1 VTIGGWI
8 LLIVAWAAILGLT
21 GWCIAR
27 VMGADKD
34 TP

>member
-8 LLIVAWAAILGLT
+8 LLIVAWVAILGLT

-34 TP
+34 TL